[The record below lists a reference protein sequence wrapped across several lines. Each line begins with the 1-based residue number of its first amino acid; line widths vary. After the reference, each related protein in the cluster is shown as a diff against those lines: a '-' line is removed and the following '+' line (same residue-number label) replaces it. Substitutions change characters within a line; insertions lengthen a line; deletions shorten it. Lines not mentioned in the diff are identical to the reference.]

1 MSHIEINLFGGLSA
15 AVGDQPAQPLNLSPT
30 GMSLFGLL
38 AMGVGH
44 RALRSEA
51 LTETLWPECA
61 PAKQRAR
68 LRTALW
74 RLKKGLPDWAQGMV
88 CREGDT
94 SGLSLPDNV
103 HLVHEGFERCV
114 VRLCAISVD
123 VMTDE
128 DFTALDVCLRRY
140 DGPLLEGVQ
149 GDWVMADR
157 EKFAEIYCQGLGHQI
172 NYLRSQGRDH
182 ETIRAGRK
190 LLQVDPYREDVHATL
205 IETYA
210 HAGRPERAKR
220 QFQTC
225 EDLFRDELGI
235 SPVVAKLS
243 LNKTQG
249 AGAVPREDIVQ
260 MVEDLQ
266 GSVAAMAVQLER
278 IQMMLG
284 EGGSR
289 AKPVG
294 RLVERDVPMSA

>member
-1 MSHIEINLFGGLSA
+1 MSRIEINLIGGLSA
-15 AVGDQPAQPLNLSPT
+15 SVGDAPAHPLKLSPT
-30 GMSLFGLL
+30 GLSLFGLL
-38 AMGVGH
+38 AMGAGK
-44 RALRSEA
+44 RALRCEA
-51 LTETLWPECA
+51 VTETLWPECA

-140 DGPLLEGVQ
+140 GGPLLDGVQ
-149 GDWVMADR
+149 GDWIMADR
-157 EKFAEIYCQGLGHQI
+157 EKFAEIYCQGLAHQI
-172 NYLRSQGRDH
+172 NYLRTHGRDH
-182 ETIRAGRK
+182 ETIRAGRR

-210 HAGRPERAKR
+210 GSGRPERAKR

-225 EDLFRDELGI
+225 EDLFQGELGI
-235 SPVVAKLS
+235 SPVVARLS
-243 LNKTQG
+243 LSKTQG
-249 AGAVPREDIVQ
+249 AGEVPREDIVQ

-266 GSVAAMAVQLER
+266 GSVAAMVVQLER
-278 IQMMLG
+278 IQAVLG
-284 EGGSR
+284 DGRGGVQ
-289 AKPVG
+289 PVK
-294 RLVERDVPMSA
+294 RDVSMSA